1 MTLRILPLLAFL
13 VACGE
18 VPLAAAHTSI
28 AGGCITAAT
37 YAAEKPAISDES
49 LDSFEAMCND
59 QLETLERWR
68 ELEDAGT
75 DASQ

>member
-1 MTLRILPLLAFL
+1 MSLRILPLLAFV

-37 YAAEKPAISDES
+37 YAADKPQIPDES
-49 LDSFEAMCND
+49 FNAFEAMCND
-59 QLETLERWR
+59 QLETLERWQ
-68 ELEDAGT
+68 ELEDAGA
-75 DASQ
+75 DAAE

>member
-1 MTLRILPLLAFL
+1 MSLRVLPLLAFL

-49 LDSFEAMCND
+49 LDSFETMCND
-59 QLETLERWR
+59 QLETLERWQ
-68 ELEDAGT
+68 ELEDAGA
-75 DASQ
+75 DAAE